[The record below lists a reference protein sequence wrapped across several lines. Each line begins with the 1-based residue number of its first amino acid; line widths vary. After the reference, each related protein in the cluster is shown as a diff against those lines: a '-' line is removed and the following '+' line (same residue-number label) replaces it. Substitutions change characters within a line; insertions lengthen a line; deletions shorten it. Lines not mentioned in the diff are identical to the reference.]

1 MEIRETSAGDVVV
14 LELDGRLDTKTSHLL
29 EKKLLDLMGE
39 GKLRIVVDMA
49 SLQYLSSA
57 GLRVLLM
64 LGKKLNAAENGN
76 LALCSMNENVRE
88 VFDIAGFTAVFTIE
102 NSRAEALA
110 SFPSGARAGKAER
123 VAERAAHSMGVD
135 ETGTG
140 MPQVDREVADLALR
154 AARLLGAKVD

>member
-1 MEIRETSAGDVVV
+1 MEIRETSVGDVVV

-49 SLQYLSSA
+49 SIQYISSA

-64 LGKKLNAAENGN
+64 LGKKLNATDNGH
-76 LALCSMNENVRE
+76 LVLCSMNENVRE
-88 VFDIAGFTAVFTIE
+88 VFDIAGFTAVFTIR
-102 NSRAEALA
+102 NSRAEALT
-110 SFPSGARAGKAER
+110 SFPSGARVSKTER
-123 VAERAAHSMGVD
+123 VVERAAQSMGVD
-135 ETGTG
+135 ESGSAV
-140 MPQVDREVADLALR
+140 PSVDREVAELAMR